1 MVNILDGFFDIQP
14 FRKFVQLFIGPDSIL
29 LFDQSPVFDLA
40 PKSNDTGRHN
50 FVRGANKT
58 IC

>member
-14 FRKFVQLFIGPDSIL
+14 FRKLVQLFIGPDSIL

-40 PKSNDTGRHN
+40 PKSNDTGRYY
-50 FVRGANKT
+50 FERGVN
-58 IC
+58 